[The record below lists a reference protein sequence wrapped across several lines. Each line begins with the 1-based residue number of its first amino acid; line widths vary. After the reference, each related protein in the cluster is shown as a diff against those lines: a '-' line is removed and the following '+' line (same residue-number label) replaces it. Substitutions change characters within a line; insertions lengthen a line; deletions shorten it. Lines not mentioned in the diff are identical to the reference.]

1 MLFKIKYSY
10 LASIAILAGCLT
22 VSDSS
27 PSFAASKDVGSG
39 ETIADQVIPTTDYDT
54 INVYDNGTANNT
66 TVGSSGTLNVEVG
79 GTANTATINSGGIMN
94 ISNNGTASNVTV
106 NSGGELNI
114 SSYGGTVNG
123 LTVNEGGRFDM
134 STDATV
140 TNGNFYGQSGSV
152 ENKTAANV
160 IVSDSSVLTVN
171 SDGTANNT
179 TVRDYGDL
187 IIREG
192 GTANNTTVEDGGKI
206 IATDGNSTINGL
218 TVKEDG
224 GFEFTTNTTVTNM
237 KNGTGQSMGS
247 IQNGKAQ
254 NVVVN
259 EDSELTVTS
268 NSSDGSL
275 GSADGTKVEG
285 GDMTVTAGSSATN
298 TTVSGYGNLTVN
310 GGGSATKVT
319 VTDSGDIEVGSGG
332 SVSDATLTGN
342 SETEKATITV
352 ENGGQA
358 SNTTLNSYS
367 EMSVENGGVADLTTV
382 GSGAELNV
390 DGGKVTNTTVNSGGL
405 ITNNSSSATID
416 GLTINNGGKFDL
428 STDATVSNAN
438 INGNNMG
445 SIADKKA
452 QDFLI
457 NNGSNLTVSA
467 GGSATNTTVQ
477 NGGTITATEKGVTVD
492 GVKLENGGQFN
503 FSTDATV
510 SNIKDA
516 GGNTLSSE
524 IKDNTASGFK
534 VTSGSTLTAANGGTI
549 DMTGVTGG
557 TVVAEN
563 GGTIKNTAI
572 GDNGTIRA
580 EAGSTIDGVTIV
592 AATGG
597 KFDLSTNATVTNTDI
612 DGKSISIQDNKAVG
626 LEINDG
632 SKLTADANGSAE
644 DITVNGGN
652 LTVNA
657 NASAEKVT
665 VKAGTADVIGGTLS
679 DVTITQTGQVTAMNG
694 GRVNSATVSNNGTLK
709 LNENGEA
716 SGTIIDANGVVI
728 AGQYGAVNDT
738 TVKASGSLTVE
749 NGGRANTTNIEANGN
764 MTVQNGANAV
774 NTIVSQKGVLTSE
787 SGATIEG
794 LEAQRGSVIN
804 LADGTTLSGNL
815 TMDKNADAS
824 GSTLDF
830 SNLFSNG
837 GTSPSSLTLNNG
849 LNDAF
854 KGKLINTS
862 TEDKTLVLNGGNYKV
877 SNDGQN
883 GSVQIGGW
891 DMIHLSDGTMR
902 LETDLT
908 MSGTNKTLSV
918 NEGAKLDVSGTL
930 DNVLKITLN
939 GNLVNSGTIDM
950 AETGDSAL
958 DELIINGNYEAAT
971 GSQLVLNINPRT
983 NTADKLTIG
992 GDVSGKTS
1000 VYLKSSSAK
1009 VPDGNILFA
1018 DAPNNTTGNADSFEI
1033 WRVEGSPYTWDTLF
1047 ENNKWYTYVSDA
1059 DRPNIVPETAAY
1071 YGLIDNTFM
1080 QTTSLSAGLRN
1091 NITENEFLKTPCRV
1105 PNYLKYTNRICRS
1118 SRPVFAGWAA
1128 PVYSN
1133 ATIQAPYNY
1142 TASITGFD
1150 GGLDLISNGWTKLG
1164 LLGSYRNGLYKYEDS
1179 GDTYQLKGEAETT
1192 INSYLAGLYIR
1203 HDSANWSIIAAAYA
1217 GMLDIDV
1224 SSDDGVNADTTGS
1237 TYGATLDVNYIYQN
1251 ISGIRIEPG
1260 VRLSYTS
1267 VKIDEIEDN
1276 AGKRSEFDNADRTEI
1291 EIGIRLAQRW
1301 EFPDAKAEI
1310 FVKPSIVQ
1318 TMNSGSTFELV
1329 EERLLDSTEDR
1340 TFAKVEAG
1348 VSFDMINNWNAALG
1362 ASYSVGSDYDNVSA
1376 NLAVRY
1382 NF

>member
-10 LASIAILAGCLT
+10 LASIAILTGCLA
-22 VSDSS
+22 VSNSS

-39 ETIADQVIPTTDYDT
+39 QTESDLVIPTTDYDT

-66 TVGSSGTLNVEVG
+66 TVGSSGTFNIESG

-94 ISNNGTASNVTV
+94 ISNNGTASDVTV

-114 SSYGGTVNG
+114 SSNGGTVNG
-123 LTVNEGGRFDM
+123 LTVNDDGRFNI

-140 TNGNFYGQSGSV
+140 TGGNFYGQSGSI
-152 ENKTAANV
+152 EGKTASNIMV
-160 IVSDSSVLTVN
+160 GDSSTLTVN
-171 SDGTANNT
+171 NGGTANNT
-179 TVRDYGDL
+179 TVQDYGDL
-187 IIREG
+187 IIKEG
-192 GTANNTTVEDGGKI
+192 GTANNTTVQDGGTI
-206 IATDGNSTINGL
+206 IATETNTTVNGL
-218 TVKEDG
+218 TIKEDG
-224 GFEFTTNTTVTNM
+224 GFEFSTDATVTNM
-237 KNGTGQSMGS
+237 KDGNGQSMGS
-247 IQNGKAQ
+247 IQGGKAQ
-254 NVVVN
+254 NVAVN
-259 EDSELTVTS
+259 EDSELTVT
-268 NSSDGSL
+268 GS

-285 GDMTVTAGSSATN
+285 GDMTVTAGASATN
-298 TTVSGYGNLTVN
+298 TTISGYGDLTVN
-310 GGGSATKVT
+310 GSGSATNVT
-319 VTDSGDIEVGSGG
+319 VTENGNIDVESTG
-332 SVSDATLTGN
+332 SVSDVTLTGN
-342 SETEKATITV
+342 SETEKATMTV

-358 SNTTLNSYS
+358 TNTTLNSYS
-367 EMSVENGGVADLTTV
+367 EMTVESGGTANTTTV
-382 GSGAELNV
+382 GSGAVLNAN
-390 DGGKVTNTTVNSGGL
+390 DGNLTGTTVNAGGF
-405 ITNNSSSATID
+405 ITNNSLAANID

-445 SIADKKA
+445 SITDKKA

-467 GGSATNTTVQ
+467 NGSATNTTVQ
-477 NGGTITATEKGVTVD
+477 NGGTITATEKGATVD

-510 SNIKDA
+510 SNIKD
-516 GGNTLSSE
+516 GNGNTLTSE
-524 IKDNTASGFK
+524 IKDNTASGFN

-549 DMTGVTGG
+549 DSSAVSG
-557 TVVAEN
+557 TVVAES
-563 GGTIKNTAI
+563 GGTIKNTTI
-572 GDNGTIRA
+572 GDNGIIRA
-580 EAGSTIDGVTIV
+580 EAGSTVDGVTIV

-597 KFDLSTNATVTNTDI
+597 KFDLSTNATVTNTNI
-612 DGKSISIQDNKAVG
+612 DGKSISIQENKATG

-644 DITVNGGN
+644 DITVSGGN

-657 NASAEKVT
+657 NASAENVL

-679 DVTITQTGQVTAMNG
+679 EATITQTGQVTAKNG
-694 GRVNSATVSNNGTLK
+694 GRVNSATVNNGGTLK
-709 LNENGEA
+709 LEENGEA
-716 SGTIIDANGVVI
+716 SGTIIDANGTVI
-728 AGQYGAVNDT
+728 AGQYGSVNDT
-738 TVKASGSLTVE
+738 TIKANGSLTVE
-749 NGGRANTTNIEANGN
+749 NGGRANTTTIEANGN
-764 MTVQNGANAV
+764 MTVQNGANAFNTTV
-774 NTIVSQKGVLTSE
+774 NQQGTLTAE
-787 SGATIEG
+787 SGATVEG
-794 LEAQRGSVIN
+794 LDAQKGSVIN

-849 LNDAF
+849 LNEAF
-854 KGKLINTS
+854 GGKLVNTS
-862 TEDKTLVLNGGNYKV
+862 TEDKTLTLNGGDYKV

-891 DMIHLSDGTMR
+891 DMIYLSDGTMR

-930 DNVLKITLN
+930 DNVLKITLD

-950 AETGDSAL
+950 TETGDSAL

-971 GSQLVLNINPRT
+971 GAQLVLNVNPRT
-983 NTADKLTIG
+983 NSADKLTIG

-1033 WRVEGSPYTWDTLF
+1033 WRVEGSPFTWDTLF

-1080 QTTSLSAGLRN
+1080 QTASLAAGLRN
-1091 NITENEFLKTPCRV
+1091 NITENEFRKTPCRV

-1179 GDTYQLKGEAETT
+1179 GETYQLKGDAETT

-1203 HDSANWSIIAAAYA
+1203 HDSASWSVIAAAYA
-1217 GMLDIDV
+1217 GMMDIGV
-1224 SSDDGVNADTTGS
+1224 SSDDGVSADTTGS

-1251 ISGIRIEPG
+1251 ISGLRIEPG

-1276 AGKRSEFDNADRTEI
+1276 AGKRNEFDNADRTEI
-1291 EIGIRLAQRW
+1291 EAGIRFAQRW

-1318 TMNSGSTFELV
+1318 TMNSGNTFELV

-1348 VSFDMINNWNAALG
+1348 ISFDMIDNWNAALG